1 MYCHLNWLY
10 KIEGNYVR
18 LNGFVL
24 QKRLAEESP
33 KKTEVKEAEEVVH
46 EENQWGALLLLKK
59 RKTYVACKILV
70 QLTIEI
76 DVSCFLWLFY
86 LRNERRWVWGWWS
99 WWEAFPSCN
108 SRKAFWLSTNE
119 AVWLSEVRIDA
130 SGSFHTMYFFGW
142 QRRFVERIRA
152 GRFVHV

>member
-33 KKTEVKEAEEVVH
+33 KKTEVKEAEVVH

-76 DVSCFLWLFY
+76 DVSCFFVIVLFEEREALS
-86 LRNERRWVWGWWS
+86 LRLMVMMRSISVV
-99 WWEAFPSCN
+99 
-108 SRKAFWLSTNE
+108 L
-119 AVWLSEVRIDA
+119 
-130 SGSFHTMYFFGW
+130 
-142 QRRFVERIRA
+142 Q
-152 GRFVHV
+152 